1 MYTIGNWNNCAARL
15 HAQAC
20 RSLICVV
27 LYRPTDRGTVS
38 ASGGGN
44 GLDSDGN
51 TSDEEEYGVDLS

>member
-1 MYTIGNWNNCAARL
+1 MLRDCTHRHVGPL
-15 HAQAC
+15 
-20 RSLICVV
+20 LICVV